1 MTPKEQI
8 EQFMRG
14 EWTKGGFN
22 RILSYYGV
30 AWQEGAFE
38 IHWRATEDFTTGQ
51 IDAIHGGAVATL
63 LDNAM
68 GWATT
73 TVLQDDESFA
83 TADLQ
88 IQFVRAANIG
98 LLKARGSVV
107 RRTRALAF
115 CQSEAH
121 DGDGKLIARGSATCS
136 IFKRR

>member
-8 EQFMRG
+8 AQFMRG
-14 EWTKGGFN
+14 EWTQGGFN
-22 RILSYYGV
+22 RIFNYYGV

-63 LDNAM
+63 VDNAM
-68 GWATT
+68 GWAAT

-88 IQFVRAANIG
+88 VQFVRVAKVG

-115 CQSEAH
+115 CQSELH
-121 DGDGKLIARGSATCS
+121 DDDGQLVARGSATCS
-136 IFKRR
+136 VFKRR